1 MRLHLKILSCSLI
14 TALVM
19 TSLTSVAFAQ
29 RAFDCNSEDAK
40 KQAIRG
46 IAKLRGKAD
55 PYPGVM
61 GWWPVVTTPV
71 KMVYERR
78 NNPTRTYK
86 VEGKNYAIFLDRS
99 KSQLAGVYVNAAD
112 GKTTGQLG
120 VTICTYTRKFG
131 GGGFYP
137 EKTDEL
143 VLSDKRSMTFRPG
156 SKPKGDLDTGMR
168 LTNGK
173 HANSKDTYNIPYTVV
188 ILSPSYYTGSQSYK
202 LTYTVGNM
210 LK

>member
-1 MRLHLKILSCSLI
+1 MRLNMKILSASLI
-14 TALVM
+14 TFFVM
-19 TSLTSVAFAQ
+19 TSLSSAAFAQ

-40 KQAIRG
+40 KQALRG
-46 IAKLRGKAD
+46 IAKSRGKAD

-61 GWWPVVTTPV
+61 AWWPVVLAPV
-71 KMVYERR
+71 KMAFERR
-78 NNPTRTYK
+78 SNPSRTYK

-112 GKTTGQLG
+112 GKSTGQLG
-120 VTICTYTRKFG
+120 VTMCTYKRKGG

-137 EKTDEL
+137 EKTADL
-143 VLSDKRSMTFRPG
+143 VVSDKRSVTFRG
-156 SKPKGDLDTGMR
+156 SSKPRKDLDVGVS
-168 LTNGK
+168 LTAGK
-173 HANSKDTYNIPYTVV
+173 HSSSKDMYNIPYTVV

-202 LTYTVGNM
+202 LTYTVGKM